1 MGEGMVPGKDDQGD
15 VLLGAVD
22 EGPALIDIGRVV
34 PVGQDDALGVGR
46 RPRRVADIGIVAFFQ
61 GLIGGFEFLPP
72 SFQEFLAAPKDLR
85 RGDLVN
91 VVGAKLVQDDGQGQL
106 GQVFADLADL
116 RGLGSRDDGQAASGV
131 GQAELEVAELVH
143 LDRNGHVD
151 GPGIEDPELAYDPF
165 PPSFGDEGGPV
176 APAEAQAHQPGRESV
191 DEEAHLGK
199 GRRLVP
205 LAGLFPDENVPG
217 VSLDAVFEKS
227 GNRTSGPSKCQNSF
241 SMGPDRLILR
251 GTLYIRR
258 HPLGE
263 DETWGEREAMKDK
276 RRDVRLVEENK
287 VVVSLMTGE
296 IHPGTPTVFY
306 SLTRDISMGGVRIMT
321 SAPLEP
327 GARLRLDLTL
337 GRSRKRIRAVA
348 EVRWSRELYGHEVF
362 EAGLQFVGLEPDA
375 EFALIDHIFGVKAA
389 SGT

>member
-1 MGEGMVPGKDDQGD
+1 
-15 VLLGAVD
+15 
-22 EGPALIDIGRVV
+22 
-34 PVGQDDALGVGR
+34 
-46 RPRRVADIGIVAFFQ
+46 
-61 GLIGGFEFLPP
+61 
-72 SFQEFLAAPKDLR
+72 
-85 RGDLVN
+85 
-91 VVGAKLVQDDGQGQL
+91 
-106 GQVFADLADL
+106 
-116 RGLGSRDDGQAASGV
+116 
-131 GQAELEVAELVH
+131 
-143 LDRNGHVD
+143 
-151 GPGIEDPELAYDPF
+151 
-165 PPSFGDEGGPV
+165 
-176 APAEAQAHQPGRESV
+176 
-191 DEEAHLGK
+191 
-199 GRRLVP
+199 
-205 LAGLFPDENVPG
+205 
-217 VSLDAVFEKS
+217 
-227 GNRTSGPSKCQNSF
+227 
-241 SMGPDRLILR
+241 MGPDRLILR